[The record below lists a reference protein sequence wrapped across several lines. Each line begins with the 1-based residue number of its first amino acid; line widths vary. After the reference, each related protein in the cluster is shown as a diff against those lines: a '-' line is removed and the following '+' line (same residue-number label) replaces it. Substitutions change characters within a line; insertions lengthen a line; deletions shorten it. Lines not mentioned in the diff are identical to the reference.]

1 MTLGTRMKRSLL
13 VICCTLGILSC
24 RTVAKNNQDLPKSVA
39 DSAARLE
46 GAVISKVEYYYL
58 QENAQTQIAVEPDAL
73 VRTAPYKAI
82 VTNIP
87 QTRLLKIATA
97 LKAEIYVP
105 IKERG
110 DMRLGGIF
118 YDQSGNRF
126 LSIFFDQS
134 GQRVLINGSLFRVRG
149 DLRDILRQPIL

>member
-1 MTLGTRMKRSLL
+1 MKQSLI

-24 RTVAKNNQDLPKSVA
+24 KTVAKNNQDLPKPVA
-39 DSAARLE
+39 ESAARLE

-58 QENAQTQIAVEPDAL
+58 EESAQTQIAVEPDSL

-82 VTNIP
+82 ITAVP
-87 QTRLLKIATA
+87 QTRLLKIAQA
-97 LKAEIYVP
+97 LKAETYVP
-105 IKERG
+105 IQEKG
-110 DMRLGGIF
+110 DIRLGIIF

-134 GQRVLINGSLFRVRG
+134 GQRVLINGSLFQVRS
-149 DLRDILRQPIL
+149 DLRDILRQPILCLAGE